1 MFFETSGWALPKN
14 IASEKKEVISK
25 KEKFAQS
32 KLPKEGKLSREA
44 DQIQAQMASLNDQPT
59 LTAAEPKAKKPRV
72 RNKKRA
78 LEETPVEEKVIEKPV
93 ETNKKQK
100 KNKPVVKQQ
109 PEPVDSK
116 KTQQKKKLQQLL
128 SKKDNNNNGKKAEKK
143 VEKKAEKKANTSA
156 AEVVKAKPQPIQK
169 VEEDDGLTPLQRKM
183 KEKLSGA
190 RFRWLN
196 EQLYTTPGQH
206 SFDLFQEKPELF
218 DQYHEG
224 FRHQVESWP
233 VNPVDVIIDQLKSLP
248 KGTLIADLGCG
259 DAMIAQSLTKQTVL
273 SFDLIAKNDLVTAC
287 DITKLPLEANSIDV
301 AVFSLSLMGTNYLD
315 FLKEAHRVL
324 KIGGE
329 LKIAEVVSRFSDLDS
344 FIGLLESLGF
354 DFMDKEDDNKMFV
367 MLYFTKQP
375 NFEEDE
381 NEEMFSGLSKTQKRS
396 LKKGA
401 GINNS
406 KIKLQKKSQQ
416 LLKPCLYKKR

>member
-44 DQIQAQMASLNDQPT
+44 DQIQAQMASLNDQPI
-59 LTAAEPKAKKPRV
+59 LTAAEPKTKKPRV

-128 SKKDNNNNGKKAEKK
+128 SKKDNNNNGKKADKK
-143 VEKKAEKKANTSA
+143 VEKKAEKKANTSVV
-156 AEVVKAKPQPIQK
+156 EVVKAKPQPIQK

>member
-1 MFFETSGWALPKN
+1 MQPFFETSGWALPKS
-14 IASEKKEVISK
+14 IAPQKQQESAKKTKSAVEDNSKEVK
-25 KEKFAQS
+25 A
-32 KLPKEGKLSREA
+32 SREA
-44 DQIQAQMASLNDQPT
+44 DQIQAQMATLNDAS
-59 LTAAEPKAKKPRV
+59 AATPKEPKAKKPRI

-78 LEETPVEEKVIEKPV
+78 LEQKPEEKEP
-93 ETNKKQK
+93 TQNKKA
-100 KNKPVVKQQ
+100 
-109 PEPVDSK
+109 
-116 KTQQKKKLQQLL
+116 KTAPANDQKKKLQQLL
-128 SKKDNNNNGKKAEKK
+128 NKKNNNNNNNTDQKSKQSANNEKK
-143 VEKKAEKKANTSA
+143 QQTEEIIQPKKSDKSA
-156 AEVVKAKPQPIQK
+156 KNSPAAV
-169 VEEDDGLTPLQRKM
+169 DDGLTPLQRKM

-196 EQLYTTPGQH
+196 EQLYTTPGKH
-206 SFDLFQEKPELF
+206 SFSLFQEKPELF
-218 DQYHEG
+218 DEYHEG

-233 VNPVDVIIDQLKSLP
+233 VNPVDVIISQLKKLP
-248 KGTLIADLGCG
+248 KDTVIADLGCG
-259 DAMIAQSLTKQTVL
+259 DAMIAQSLTKQKVL

-287 DITKLPLEANSIDV
+287 DITKLPLEANSVDV

-324 KIGGE
+324 KVGGE

-344 FIGLLESLGF
+344 FISLLEGLGF

-375 NFEEDE
+375 NFEEEID
-381 NEEMFSGLSKTQKRS
+381 NEMLAGLSKTQIRS

-406 KIKLQKKSQQ
+406 KTKLQKKSQQ

>member
-1 MFFETSGWALPKN
+1 MQPFFETSGWALPKS
-14 IASEKKEVISK
+14 IAPQKQHESTKKTKSAVQVEDNSKEVK
-25 KEKFAQS
+25 A
-32 KLPKEGKLSREA
+32 SREA
-44 DQIQAQMASLNDQPT
+44 DQIQAQMATLNDT
-59 LTAAEPKAKKPRV
+59 SAAMPKESKAKKPRN

-78 LEETPVEEKVIEKPV
+78 LEQKPEDKDLV
-93 ETNKKQK
+93 QNKKA
-100 KNKPVVKQQ
+100 
-109 PEPVDSK
+109 
-116 KTQQKKKLQQLL
+116 KTAPANDQKKKLQQLL
-128 SKKDNNNNGKKAEKK
+128 NKKNSNKNNTDQKNNQPANNEKK
-143 VEKKAEKKANTSA
+143 QQTKEINQPKKSDTAAKNLSA
-156 AEVVKAKPQPIQK
+156 V
-169 VEEDDGLTPLQRKM
+169 DDGLTPLQRKM

-196 EQLYTTPGQH
+196 EQLYTTPGKH
-206 SFDLFQEKPELF
+206 SFSLFQEKPELF
-218 DQYHEG
+218 DEYHEG

-233 VNPVDVIIDQLKSLP
+233 VNPVDVIINQLKKLP
-248 KGTLIADLGCG
+248 KDTIIADLGCG
-259 DAMIAQSLTKQTVL
+259 DAMIAQSLTKQKVL

-287 DITKLPLEANSIDV
+287 DITKLPLEANSVDV

-324 KIGGE
+324 KVGGE

-344 FIGLLESLGF
+344 FISLLEGLGF

-375 NFEEDE
+375 NYEEEIDS
-381 NEEMFSGLSKTQKRS
+381 EMLAGLSKTQIRS

-401 GINNS
+401 GINSS
-406 KIKLQKKSQQ
+406 KTKLQKKAQQ